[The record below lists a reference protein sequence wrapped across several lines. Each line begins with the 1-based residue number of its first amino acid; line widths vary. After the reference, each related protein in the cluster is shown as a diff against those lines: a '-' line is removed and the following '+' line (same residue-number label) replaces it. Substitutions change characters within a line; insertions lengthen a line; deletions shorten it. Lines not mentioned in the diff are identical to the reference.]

1 MGKFLQCWLMNNYT
15 ELTKSRKGNT
25 AQEMCVLFGGNSD
38 CIEDCWAE
46 LSTFKSNTSL
56 QRDKK
61 L

>member
-1 MGKFLQCWLMNNYT
+1 MNNYT

-56 QRDKK
+56 
-61 L
+61 